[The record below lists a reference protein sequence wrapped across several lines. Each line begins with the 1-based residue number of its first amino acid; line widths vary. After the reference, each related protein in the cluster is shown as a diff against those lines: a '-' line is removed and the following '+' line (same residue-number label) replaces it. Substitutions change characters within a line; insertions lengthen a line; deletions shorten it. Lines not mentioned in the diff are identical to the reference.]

1 MPPLRFSP
9 QAIEDLIRLR
19 NFLAEKSIPAANMAR
34 DTIAERIENLPSR
47 PEGYKPVED
56 YPELRD
62 MVIKFGA
69 GSYIARYRYVR
80 GSEIV
85 ILRVRHERED
95 AFTDEDNQLEPYNPE
110 NFS

>member
-19 NFLAEKSIPAANMAR
+19 NFLAEKSISAANRAI
-34 DTIAERIENLPSR
+34 DTIAAKIENLPSR
-47 PEGYKPVED
+47 PEGFKPVED

-62 MVIKFGA
+62 MIIKFGA

-80 GSEIV
+80 GNDIV
-85 ILRVRHERED
+85 ILRIRHGRED
-95 AFTDEDNQLEPYNPE
+95 AFTDDDNELENYN
-110 NFS
+110 